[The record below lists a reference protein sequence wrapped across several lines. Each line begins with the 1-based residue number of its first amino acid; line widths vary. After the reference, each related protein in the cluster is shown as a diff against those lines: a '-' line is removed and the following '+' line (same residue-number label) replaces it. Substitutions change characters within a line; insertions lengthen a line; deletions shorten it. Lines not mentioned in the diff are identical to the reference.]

1 MMNNFSFDEAMC
13 FAYGSTML
21 TGGSSIGIMDNGEH
35 YVPKYGYVVG
45 GIVPEKSIDM
55 DNEAHFK
62 HTYNRF
68 YYQAGLALERES
80 AVVIGTWVEHRE
92 SGGFI
97 VFDLCNVLDD
107 MKSALELASK
117 RGERAIY
124 DLENERE
131 IFVNHEA

>member
-1 MMNNFSFDEAMC
+1 MKNFSFDEAMC

-21 TGGSSIGIMDNGEH
+21 TGGSSIGVMDNGEH

-45 GIVPEKSIDM
+45 GIVPEKSCDS
-55 DNEAHFK
+55 DNESAFK

-68 YYQAGLALERES
+68 FYQAELALERES
-80 AVVIGTWVEHRE
+80 AVVIGTWVED
-92 SGGFI
+92 GKI
-97 VFDLCNVLDD
+97 VFDLCNVIDD
-107 MKSALELASK
+107 EQEALALAAK

-131 IFVNHEA
+131 IFVNHNA

>member
-1 MMNNFSFDEAMC
+1 MKDLTFDEAMC

-21 TGGSSIGIMDNGEH
+21 TGGSSIGVMDNGEH

-80 AVVIGTWVEHRE
+80 AVVIGTWTED
-92 SGGFI
+92 GKI

-107 MKSALELASK
+107 EQEALALAKK
-117 RGERAIY
+117 RGERAIF
-124 DLENERE
+124 DLEEQRE
-131 IFVNHEA
+131 IFVNNNA

>member
-1 MMNNFSFDEAMC
+1 MKQLTFDDAMC
-13 FAYGSTML
+13 FAYGRTML
-21 TGGSSIGIMDNGEH
+21 TGGSSIGAMDNGEY

-45 GIVPEKSIDM
+45 GIVPEKSIKM

-92 SGGFI
+92 SGDYI

-107 MKSALELASK
+107 MKSALELGAK

-131 IFVNHEA
+131 IFINHK

>member
-1 MMNNFSFDEAMC
+1 MKNFSFDEAMC

-21 TGGSSIGIMDNGEH
+21 TGGSSIGIMDNREY

-45 GIVPEKSIDM
+45 GIVPEKSCKM
-55 DNEAHFK
+55 DNESAFK

-68 YYQAGLALERES
+68 FYQAELALERES
-80 AVVIGTWVEHRE
+80 AVVIGTWVED
-92 SGGFI
+92 GQI

-107 MKSALELASK
+107 MKDALELAAK

-124 DLENERE
+124 DIENQRE
-131 IFVNHEA
+131 IFVNHNA

>member
-1 MMNNFSFDEAMC
+1 MC

-45 GIVPEKSIDM
+45 GIVPEKSCDM

-62 HTYNRF
+62 RVYNIM

-80 AVVIGTWVEHRE
+80 AVVIGTWVED
-92 SGGFI
+92 GKI
-97 VFDLCNVLDD
+97 VFDLCNVIDD
-107 MKSALELASK
+107 MKEALELAAK
-117 RGERAIY
+117 RGERAIF
-124 DLENERE
+124 DLEEQRE
-131 IFVNHEA
+131 IFVNHGA

>member
-1 MMNNFSFDEAMC
+1 MKNFSFDEAMC

-21 TGGSSIGIMDNGEH
+21 TGGSSMGIMDNRE
-35 YVPKYGYVVG
+35 YYIPKHGYVVG
-45 GIVPEKSIDM
+45 GIVPEKSCDM
-55 DNEAHFK
+55 DNESAFK

-68 YYQAGLALERES
+68 FYQAELALERES
-80 AVVIGTWVEHRE
+80 AVVIGTWVED
-92 SGGFI
+92 GKI

-107 MKSALELASK
+107 MKDALELAAK

-131 IFVNHEA
+131 IFVNHNA

>member
-1 MMNNFSFDEAMC
+1 MQNFSFDEAMC

-21 TGGSSIGIMDNGEH
+21 TGGSSIGVMDNGEH

-45 GIVPEKSIDM
+45 GIVPEKSCDM
-55 DNEAHFK
+55 DNESHFK
-62 HTYNRF
+62 RVYNIV
-68 YYQAGLALERES
+68 YHQAGLALERES
-80 AVVIGTWVEHRE
+80 AVVIGTWVED
-92 SGGFI
+92 SKI
-97 VFDLCNVLDD
+97 VFDLCNVIDD

>member
-1 MMNNFSFDEAMC
+1 MKNFSFDEAMC

-45 GIVPEKSIDM
+45 GIVPEKSCDM
-55 DNEAHFK
+55 NNREDFRNWYNHF
-62 HTYNRF
+62 HL
-68 YYQAGLALERES
+68 QAEVELEREL
-80 AVVIGTWVEHRE
+80 AVIIGTWIED
-92 SGGFI
+92 SKI

-107 MKSALELASK
+107 EQEALALAKK

-124 DLENERE
+124 DLENKKE
-131 IFVNHEA
+131 IFVK